1 MKRVPNA
8 LVVLCAAGVLTA
20 CSHADHHHAAE
31 DVVLIQRGSRVTNAY
46 ALAYQTC
53 ATTPRNGS
61 SRTSWRRRSNRRRWR
76 VRSRGPRSLRRCVP
90 QPPEGVSTL
99 SRAER
104 RIRRTSHS

>member
-53 ATTPRNGS
+53 ATTPPKRIVADVMAPSFEPSTVAS
-61 SRTSWRRRSNRRRWR
+61 SLARASFAAP
-76 VRSRGPRSLRRCVP
+76 VRAAAARGCLDALQGRAPH
-90 QPPEGVSTL
+90 PPN
-99 SRAER
+99 
-104 RIRRTSHS
+104 